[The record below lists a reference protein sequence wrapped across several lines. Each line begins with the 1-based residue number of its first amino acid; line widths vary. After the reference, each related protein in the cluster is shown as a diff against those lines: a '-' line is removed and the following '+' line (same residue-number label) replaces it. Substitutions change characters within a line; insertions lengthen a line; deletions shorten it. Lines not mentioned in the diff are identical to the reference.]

1 MPSIA
6 SRLIESNSNEDGSIV
21 DEEIIKN
28 VAGITYGGLCFC
40 VLLEVIHLTEMTI
53 IPFSRSRHCKATPS

>member
-40 VLLEVIHLTEMTI
+40 VLEVIHLTEMTI
-53 IPFSRSRHCKATPS
+53 VPFSRSRHCKATPF